1 MEMLGGLVKKGE
13 KVPFKKLPQSET
25 GKVLTVGKKI
35 NILPPNTCINNTGH
49 KVLTTQKPCHLP
61 RLKPNCGTI

>member
-1 MEMLGGLVKKGE
+1 MLGGLVKKGE

-25 GKVLTVGKKI
+25 GKVLTVRKKI
-35 NILPPNTCINNTGH
+35 NILPQTPASNTGH
-49 KVLTTQKPCHLP
+49 KVLATQKPCHLP